1 MLPAMHYRLRYRQL
15 IIEQI
20 SVLTIVIEV
29 AAAPPTPEA
38 GAASSTVF
46 VPPVSGGMPGDALRP
61 WTQSVPGI
69 TTQSIVTNNE
79 QSTFKL
85 T

>member
-38 GAASSTVF
+38 EAAS
-46 VPPVSGGMPGDALRP
+46 VSAARVTSDSPTGAMTGPANQAPDLPALPKRVD
-61 WTQSVPGI
+61 SCDEVDC
-69 TTQSIVTNNE
+69 S
-79 QSTFKL
+79 S
-85 T
+85 

>member
-29 AAAPPTPEA
+29 ASAPPAPEA
-38 GAASSTVF
+38 AAASSSAATVQRDSIT
-46 VPPVSGGMPGDALRP
+46 VEMTGPANQAPDLPPLPKRVD
-61 WTQSVPGI
+61 
-69 TTQSIVTNNE
+69 
-79 QSTFKL
+79 
-85 T
+85 